1 MITLSKEQELI
12 LHSDLINATGGLKGV
27 RDINLLE
34 SALATPF
41 QSFDGQ
47 YIFPSIYQ
55 KAARLGFGVISNH
68 PFIDGNKRTGT
79 HLMLVFLALNRIEL
93 DYSQEELISQILA
106 IASGKEG
113 YNELLDWI
121 IDHQVK

>member
-41 QSFDGQ
+41 QSFDG
-47 YIFPSIYQ
+47 
-55 KAARLGFGVISNH
+55 
-68 PFIDGNKRTGT
+68 
-79 HLMLVFLALNRIEL
+79 
-93 DYSQEELISQILA
+93 
-106 IASGKEG
+106 
-113 YNELLDWI
+113 
-121 IDHQVK
+121 